1 MKKISLVIALI
12 SLSFGIHAQITM
24 PQPSPLSTVS
34 QKIGLTDVSITYS
47 RPSAKG
53 RKVYGD
59 LVPFDKLW
67 RTGAN
72 KCTKIT
78 VNDTV
83 KINQVKMGPGDY
95 SLFAVPSEKVWMIV
109 INKDATLSGIT
120 GYDESKDVTRFKVNA
135 EKCPFTETFTIN
147 FSDLTLTSANIEI
160 TWETTKVSFKIES
173 DPDAKVMK
181 NIDQSLQVNP
191 VNYYQAARYYMDTNR
206 DLKQALVWIDQAISG
221 GYNKYWVLRQKSLIQ
236 AGLGDYKGAIA
247 TANESKT
254 MAQKDGND
262 DYVKMNEA
270 SIKEWEKK

>member
-12 SLSFGIHAQITM
+12 SLCFEIQAQITM
-24 PQPSPLSTVS
+24 PQPSPLSTVT

-53 RKVYGD
+53 RKVFGD
-59 LVPFDKLW
+59 LVPYDKLW

-95 SLFAVPSEKVWMIV
+95 ALFTVPSEKVWMIV
-109 INKDATLSGIT
+109 INKDATLSGT
-120 GYDESKDVTRFKVNA
+120 SGYDESKDVTRFKVNA

-181 NIDQSLQVNP
+181 NINQSLQVNP